1 MTVQQFRSYKEQ
13 QFDAFC
19 KAVIRNES
27 ADAHRALAKRFSREV
42 SVENMVFA
50 ELSSLQ
56 AVDEYHPD
64 AMSFWV
70 QGRRVMVSDWALGQA
85 LRSLPPHR
93 RDVVL
98 LSYFME
104 CSDSQIGKLLNMD
117 TRAVCSRRAAALVR
131 LRSLLEDLSD
141 ETN

>member
-1 MTVQQFRSYKEQ
+1 MTMQQFHSYKEQ

-27 ADAHRALAKRFSREV
+27 ADAHRALSKQFSREV
-42 SVENMVFA
+42 SVENMIFA
-50 ELSSLQ
+50 ELASLQ
-56 AVDEYHPD
+56 TTDEYHPD

-70 QGRRVMVSDWALGQA
+70 KGSRVIVSDWALGQA
-85 LRSLPPHR
+85 LRSLPPYR
-93 RDVVL
+93 RDVIL

-117 TRAVCSRRAAALVR
+117 TRAVCSRRGAALTR
-131 LRSLLEDLSD
+131 LKSLLEDLAD
-141 ETN
+141 EAN